1 MVHLPLVLPPVVV
14 GYFLLVVLGTK
25 GPIGGWLLETFGL
38 RLIFTRWGAAVAAAV
53 VSFPFMVRA
62 IRLALE
68 AVDRGIEF
76 AARTL
81 GASRFDVFLH
91 VTLPLMLPGIISGCI
106 VAFAASLGDFG
117 ATITF
122 VGNVQG
128 ETQTL
133 SLAIYSLTQTPDGD
147 RGGARLVMIS
157 LTLALVALFA
167 CRVAGATRSPLHG
180 SQRDRPWL
188 TGHLQALQID
198 VGQAARPVRL
208 SLRSRSCRWPGLTA
222 LFGPSGAGKST
233 LINLIAGLHRP
244 DEGRVAVGDRP
255 SFSTQPARTELPVH
269 ERALGMVFQDA
280 RLFPHMTARQNLM
293 FGLKRARARGLK
305 PMASF
310 DAVVELLGLAATLE
324 PRPHTLSGGETSTG
338 RDRSCAARAAAAYC

>member
-1 MVHLPLVLPPVVV
+1 MLTAFEIEALKLSLQVAFTAVLLGLPFAIFFAWLLARFDFPGKTLLDTIVHLPLVLPPVVV
-14 GYFLLVVLGTK
+14 GYFLLVVLGTR

-91 VTLPLMLPGIISGCI
+91 VTLPLMLPGIISGGI

-147 RGGARLVMIS
+147 AAALRLVLIS
-157 LTLALVALFA
+157 LTLALIALFA
-167 CRVAGATRSPLHG
+167 SEWLARRVR
-180 SQRDRPWL
+180 R
-188 TGHLQALQID
+188 
-198 VGQAARPVRL
+198 
-208 SLRSRSCRWPGLTA
+208 
-222 LFGPSGAGKST
+222 FM
-233 LINLIAGLHRP
+233 
-244 DEGRVAVGDRP
+244 GR
-255 SFSTQPARTELPVH
+255 T
-269 ERALGMVFQDA
+269 
-280 RLFPHMTARQNLM
+280 
-293 FGLKRARARGLK
+293 
-305 PMASF
+305 
-310 DAVVELLGLAATLE
+310 
-324 PRPHTLSGGETSTG
+324 
-338 RDRSCAARAAAAYC
+338 

>member
-1 MVHLPLVLPPVVV
+1 MLTALEIEALKLSLQVALISVTLGLPFAIFVAWLLARFDFPGKTLLDTVVHLPLVLPPVVV
-14 GYFLLVVLGTK
+14 GYFLLIVLGTK

-76 AARTL
+76 SARTL

-147 RGGARLVMIS
+147 AAALRLVMIS

-167 CRVAGATRSPLHG
+167 SEWLARRVR
-180 SQRDRPWL
+180 R
-188 TGHLQALQID
+188 
-198 VGQAARPVRL
+198 
-208 SLRSRSCRWPGLTA
+208 
-222 LFGPSGAGKST
+222 FM
-233 LINLIAGLHRP
+233 
-244 DEGRVAVGDRP
+244 GRA
-255 SFSTQPARTELPVH
+255 
-269 ERALGMVFQDA
+269 
-280 RLFPHMTARQNLM
+280 
-293 FGLKRARARGLK
+293 
-305 PMASF
+305 
-310 DAVVELLGLAATLE
+310 
-324 PRPHTLSGGETSTG
+324 
-338 RDRSCAARAAAAYC
+338 